1 MSEDIN
7 EDDIEKESR
16 SADEYS
22 LNFKRMSLL
31 VDRKTNP
38 TVNADTLS
46 SVGGEKRKFKLPRLE
61 LKKFGGEIK
70 DWLPFWGQF
79 VKIDEDND
87 IDETDKFQYLVQA
100 TIPNSRARELVE
112 SFPPTS
118 GNYCKAIDCLK
129 SRFGRD
135 DLLVEYYVRELLKLT
150 LAFNLKEKHVELSTV
165 YDRLETQL
173 RSLETLGVT
182 TAKYAAMLFPLVES
196 CLSEEVLRAWRRNDR
211 GLDEKDDT
219 KESRLES
226 LMKFLKNEVENE
238 DRIALAM
245 EGFSLKENNK
255 NIKIKRDL
263 PTAAGLFSGNQKS
276 VLKCAFC
283 DKNNHESKECHVA
296 RNLDLSE
303 KMNRLKKRGCCFRCL
318 SNGHVSKLCRVQV
331 NCGICGQRH
340 HAVMCPDRKTVESS
354 NSQEATESSINF
366 GQFNTLTNPTCST
379 SVFLQTLVVVLRG
392 ETQDFAVR
400 ALIDTGSQK
409 SYITKEAAKKMKYP
423 ALKETTLIHTLF
435 GGMQN
440 PHKHSEYKIFV
451 SDFNKN
457 YHCTFNAFDQEKICA
472 EICQIPTGFWSKELE
487 DNGIHLTDQECLPS
501 CSSST
506 IHLLIGADIAGK
518 LMTGKILNLTCGLT
532 ATETLLGWTLMG
544 RAPSSSDSI
553 SMTVTNLLIKDFN
566 ISDLCKLEAIGIT
579 DPTESKKKTEM
590 HQGTSDYF
598 RNTLTIDEEGRY
610 KVALPWVLESSWLP
624 DNRQMAEKQ
633 LSSVYKK
640 LVESE
645 KVGLYADVFKKRI
658 ADDVIEESE
667 NKKELNA
674 YYLPHRLVFKEN
686 SITTKVKPVFDASAY
701 IKGTPSL
708 NAYLESGPNLIEL
721 VPSLLNRLRKFP
733 AGIASDIEKAF
744 LQIGIRERYK
754 DYLRFLWKTK
764 DKEMKIYR
772 HRRVVFGVTCSP
784 SLLAATLNCHLEK
797 APEELLDTA
806 EILKN
811 SFYVDNCVCSLKN
824 IDEADKFI
832 AESQALMSLGK
843 FNLRGWESNASLEII
858 DQPDKYQTVSLLG
871 LNWDLKQDTLS
882 CIINCP
888 KNENLV
894 LTKRDLLS
902 LAQSIFDPL
911 GISSPVTIIP
921 KFMLQ
926 ESWNLGLKWDDA
938 LPEGLSKLF
947 WNWLKS
953 IKNLS
958 EVKIPRWM
966 KLSQNEE
973 GKKKENIW
981 KFIPPSAPWWG
992 GWWERLIALV
1002 KYLLKKVL
1010 SRACLSYE
1018 ELNVILCYCEDIVNS
1033 RPITYVSEHHDL
1045 EPITPF
1051 LRKRRENG
1059 IPDLDHLELSPEYFC
1074 KWRLYRCKLQED
1086 LRNRFRLEYLW
1097 QLRQQTKKMIKTHDY
1112 KVGEVVIV
1120 EVTNQKRLNWPLG
1133 KITEIFPGKDGSVR
1147 LVKVKTKKGE
1157 FLRPVQRLYALEVQ
1171 TPSVENLLEKR
1182 ASGVEDEKEEA
1193 VQQQYVEHPE
1203 LPESDETS
1211 LSNLNTMKTR
1221 FGRKIQV
1228 PNWLDL

>member
-1 MSEDIN
+1 MEALKLKRKTVRSAFTRLFNHLDESAKTEVNIADDLDCLATFQLLGEKNNELLQLNEDILNRLLMSEEIN

-38 TVNADTLS
+38 AVNADTSS

-79 VKIDEDND
+79 RKIDEDND

-211 GLDEKDDT
+211 GLDRKDDT

-263 PTAAGLFSGNQKS
+263 PIAAGLFSGNQKS
-276 VLKCAFC
+276 VLKCVFC

-296 RNLDLSE
+296 RNLDLNE

-331 NCGICGQRH
+331 NCGSCGQRH

-440 PHKHSEYKIFV
+440 PQKHSEYKIFV

-487 DNGIHLTDQECLPS
+487 DNKIHLTDQECLAS

-553 SMTVTNLLIKDFN
+553 SMTVTNLLIKDCN
-566 ISDLCKLEAIGIT
+566 ISDLCKFEAIGIT

-610 KVALPWVLESSWLP
+610 EVALPWVLESSRLP

-633 LSSVYKK
+633 LSSVYKI

-645 KVGLYADVFKKRI
+645 RVGVYADIFKKWI
-658 ADDVIEESE
+658 ADGVIEEIE
-667 NKKELNA
+667 DKKELNV
-674 YYLPHRLVFKEN
+674 YYLPHRPVFKES
-686 SITTKVKPVFDASAY
+686 SITKKVRPVFDASAL

-764 DKEMKIYR
+764 DKGMKIYR

-784 SLLAATLNCHLEK
+784 SLLAATLNCHLELK
-797 APEELLDTA
+797 RKKKRQYNSNMLN
-806 EILKN
+806 IL
-811 SFYVDNCVCSLKN
+811 S
-824 IDEADKFI
+824 
-832 AESQALMSLGK
+832 
-843 FNLRGWESNASLEII
+843 
-858 DQPDKYQTVSLLG
+858 YQ
-871 LNWDLKQDTLS
+871 NR
-882 CIINCP
+882 
-888 KNENLV
+888 
-894 LTKRDLLS
+894 TKR
-902 LAQSIFDPL
+902 
-911 GISSPVTIIP
+911 
-921 KFMLQ
+921 
-926 ESWNLGLKWDDA
+926 
-938 LPEGLSKLF
+938 
-947 WNWLKS
+947 
-953 IKNLS
+953 
-958 EVKIPRWM
+958 
-966 KLSQNEE
+966 
-973 GKKKENIW
+973 
-981 KFIPPSAPWWG
+981 
-992 GWWERLIALV
+992 
-1002 KYLLKKVL
+1002 
-1010 SRACLSYE
+1010 
-1018 ELNVILCYCEDIVNS
+1018 LCQI
-1033 RPITYVSEHHDL
+1033 
-1045 EPITPF
+1045 
-1051 LRKRRENG
+1051 
-1059 IPDLDHLELSPEYFC
+1059 
-1074 KWRLYRCKLQED
+1074 
-1086 LRNRFRLEYLW
+1086 
-1097 QLRQQTKKMIKTHDY
+1097 
-1112 KVGEVVIV
+1112 
-1120 EVTNQKRLNWPLG
+1120 
-1133 KITEIFPGKDGSVR
+1133 
-1147 LVKVKTKKGE
+1147 
-1157 FLRPVQRLYALEVQ
+1157 
-1171 TPSVENLLEKR
+1171 
-1182 ASGVEDEKEEA
+1182 
-1193 VQQQYVEHPE
+1193 
-1203 LPESDETS
+1203 
-1211 LSNLNTMKTR
+1211 
-1221 FGRKIQV
+1221 
-1228 PNWLDL
+1228 

>member
-1 MSEDIN
+1 
-7 EDDIEKESR
+7 
-16 SADEYS
+16 
-22 LNFKRMSLL
+22 
-31 VDRKTNP
+31 
-38 TVNADTLS
+38 
-46 SVGGEKRKFKLPRLE
+46 
-61 LKKFGGEIK
+61 
-70 DWLPFWGQF
+70 
-79 VKIDEDND
+79 
-87 IDETDKFQYLVQA
+87 
-100 TIPNSRARELVE
+100 
-112 SFPPTS
+112 
-118 GNYCKAIDCLK
+118 
-129 SRFGRD
+129 
-135 DLLVEYYVRELLKLT
+135 
-150 LAFNLKEKHVELSTV
+150 
-165 YDRLETQL
+165 
-173 RSLETLGVT
+173 
-182 TAKYAAMLFPLVES
+182 MLFPLVES

-211 GLDEKDDT
+211 GLDRKDDT

-263 PTAAGLFSGNQKS
+263 PIAAGLFSGNQKS
-276 VLKCAFC
+276 VLKCVFC

-379 SVFLQTLVVVLRG
+379 SVFLQTLVLVLRG

-409 SYITKEAAKKMKYP
+409 SYITKEAAKKMQYH
-423 ALKETTLIHTLF
+423 ALKETTLVHTLF

-440 PHKHSEYKIFV
+440 LQKHSEYKIFV

-472 EICQIPTGFWSKELE
+472 EICQIPIGFWSKELE
-487 DNGIHLTDQECLPS
+487 GNKIQLTDQECFAS
-501 CSSST
+501 CSSSA

-544 RAPSSSDSI
+544 KAPSSSDSI
-553 SMTVTNLLIKDFN
+553 SMTVTNLLIKDCN
-566 ISDLCKLEAIGIT
+566 ISDLWKLEAIGII
-579 DPTESKKKTEM
+579 DPAESKKKTEM
-590 HQGTSDYF
+590 HQSTLDYF
-598 RNTLTIDEEGRY
+598 RNTLTINEEGRY
-610 KVALPWVLESSWLP
+610 EVALPWVLESSRLP
-624 DNRQMAEKQ
+624 DNRQMAEKR

-645 KVGLYADVFKKRI
+645 KVGVYADVFKKWI
-658 ADDVIEESE
+658 ADGVIEEIE
-667 NKKELNA
+667 DKKELNA
-674 YYLPHRLVFKEN
+674 YYLPHRPVFKEN
-686 SITTKVKPVFDASAY
+686 SITKKVRPVFDASAL

-764 DKEMKIYR
+764 DKGMKIYR

-911 GISSPVTIIP
+911 DISSSVTIIP

-926 ESWNLGLKWDDA
+926 ESWNLGLKCDDA

-947 WNWLKS
+947 WNWLKG

-992 GWWERLIALV
+992 GWWERVIALV
-1002 KYLLKKVL
+1002 KDLLKEVL
-1010 SRACLSYE
+1010 NRACLSYE
-1018 ELNVILCYCEDIVNS
+1018 KLNMILCYCEDIVNS

-1045 EPITPF
+1045 EHITPSSF

-1059 IPDLDHLELSPEYFC
+1059 IPDLDHLELSPEYFR
-1074 KWRLYRCKLQED
+1074 KRRLYRCKLQED
-1086 LRNRFRLEYLW
+1086 PRNRFRLEYLW
-1097 QLRQQTKKMIKTHDY
+1097 QLRQQTKKMIKTHDF

-1133 KITEIFPGKDGSVR
+1133 KITEIFPGKDGLVR

-1182 ASGVEDEKEEA
+1182 ESEIEDEKEEA
-1193 VQQQYVEHPE
+1193 VQQQYVDHPE
-1203 LPESDETS
+1203 KLPESDETS
-1211 LSNLNTMKTR
+1211 LPNLNTMKTR

-1228 PNWLDL
+1228 PNRLDL

>member
-1 MSEDIN
+1 MEALKLKRKTVRSAFTRLFNHLDESAKTEVNIADDLDCLATFQLLGEKNNELLQLNEDILNRLLMSEEIN

-38 TVNADTLS
+38 AVNADTSS
-46 SVGGEKRKFKLPRLE
+46 SVGGEKRKFKLPHLE

-79 VKIDEDND
+79 RKIDEDND

-211 GLDEKDDT
+211 GLDRKDDT

-245 EGFSLKENNK
+245 EGFSLKENSK

-440 PHKHSEYKIFV
+440 PQKHSEYKIFV

-544 RAPSSSDSI
+544 RAPSNLDSI
-553 SMTVTNLLIKDFN
+553 NMTVTNLLIKDCN

-590 HQGTSDYF
+590 HQ
-598 RNTLTIDEEGRY
+598 
-610 KVALPWVLESSWLP
+610 
-624 DNRQMAEKQ
+624 
-633 LSSVYKK
+633 
-640 LVESE
+640 
-645 KVGLYADVFKKRI
+645 
-658 ADDVIEESE
+658 
-667 NKKELNA
+667 
-674 YYLPHRLVFKEN
+674 
-686 SITTKVKPVFDASAY
+686 
-701 IKGTPSL
+701 
-708 NAYLESGPNLIEL
+708 
-721 VPSLLNRLRKFP
+721 
-733 AGIASDIEKAF
+733 DIEKAF

-764 DKEMKIYR
+764 DKGMKIYR

-784 SLLAATLNCHLEK
+784 SLLAATLNCHLELK
-797 APEELLDTA
+797 MKKKRQYNSNMLN
-806 EILKN
+806 IL
-811 SFYVDNCVCSLKN
+811 S
-824 IDEADKFI
+824 
-832 AESQALMSLGK
+832 
-843 FNLRGWESNASLEII
+843 
-858 DQPDKYQTVSLLG
+858 YQ
-871 LNWDLKQDTLS
+871 NR
-882 CIINCP
+882 
-888 KNENLV
+888 
-894 LTKRDLLS
+894 TKR
-902 LAQSIFDPL
+902 
-911 GISSPVTIIP
+911 
-921 KFMLQ
+921 
-926 ESWNLGLKWDDA
+926 
-938 LPEGLSKLF
+938 
-947 WNWLKS
+947 
-953 IKNLS
+953 
-958 EVKIPRWM
+958 
-966 KLSQNEE
+966 
-973 GKKKENIW
+973 
-981 KFIPPSAPWWG
+981 
-992 GWWERLIALV
+992 
-1002 KYLLKKVL
+1002 
-1010 SRACLSYE
+1010 
-1018 ELNVILCYCEDIVNS
+1018 LCQI
-1033 RPITYVSEHHDL
+1033 
-1045 EPITPF
+1045 
-1051 LRKRRENG
+1051 
-1059 IPDLDHLELSPEYFC
+1059 
-1074 KWRLYRCKLQED
+1074 
-1086 LRNRFRLEYLW
+1086 
-1097 QLRQQTKKMIKTHDY
+1097 
-1112 KVGEVVIV
+1112 
-1120 EVTNQKRLNWPLG
+1120 
-1133 KITEIFPGKDGSVR
+1133 
-1147 LVKVKTKKGE
+1147 
-1157 FLRPVQRLYALEVQ
+1157 
-1171 TPSVENLLEKR
+1171 
-1182 ASGVEDEKEEA
+1182 
-1193 VQQQYVEHPE
+1193 
-1203 LPESDETS
+1203 
-1211 LSNLNTMKTR
+1211 
-1221 FGRKIQV
+1221 
-1228 PNWLDL
+1228 

>member
-1 MSEDIN
+1 MKTI
-7 EDDIEKESR
+7 
-16 SADEYS
+16 
-22 LNFKRMSLL
+22 LKRNLVQQWAQQFSSLL

-38 TVNADTLS
+38 SVNADTLS

-70 DWLPFWGQF
+70 DWLPCWGQF
-79 VKIDEDND
+79 RKIDEDND

-112 SFPPTS
+112 
-118 GNYCKAIDCLK
+118 K
-129 SRFGRD
+129 
-135 DLLVEYYVRELLKLT
+135 
-150 LAFNLKEKHVELSTV
+150 KHVELSTV

-211 GLDEKDDT
+211 GLDGKVDT

-392 ETQDFAVR
+392 EEQDFAVR

-440 PHKHSEYKIFV
+440 PQKHSEYKIFV

-553 SMTVTNLLIKDFN
+553 SMTVTNLLIKDCN

-610 KVALPWVLESSWLP
+610 EVALPWVLESSRLP

-633 LSSVYKK
+633 LSSVYKI

-645 KVGLYADVFKKRI
+645 RVGVYADIFKKWI
-658 ADDVIEESE
+658 ADGVIEEIE
-667 NKKELNA
+667 DKKELNV
-674 YYLPHRLVFKEN
+674 YYLPHRPVFKEN
-686 SITTKVKPVFDASAY
+686 SITKKVRPVFDASAL

-708 NAYLESGPNLIEL
+708 NACLESGPNLIEL

-744 LQIGIRERYK
+744 LQIRIRERYK

-764 DKEMKIYR
+764 DKGMKIYR

-784 SLLAATLNCHLEK
+784 FLLAATLNCHLEK
-797 APEELLDTA
+797 APEELLNTA
-806 EILKN
+806 EI
-811 SFYVDNCVCSLKN
+811 LKN

-832 AESQALMSLGK
+832 VKSQALISLGK
-843 FNLRGWESNASLEII
+843 LNLRGWQSNASLEII
-858 DQPDKYQTVSLLG
+858 DQPDKHQAVPLLG
-871 LNWDLKQDTLS
+871 LNWNLKQDTLS
-882 CIINCP
+882 CCP
-888 KNENLV
+888 KDENVV
-894 LTKRDLLS
+894 LTKRGLLS
-902 LAQSIFDPL
+902 LVQS
-911 GISSPVTIIP
+911 ISSPVTIIP

-938 LPEGLSKLF
+938 LPEGLAKRF
-947 WNWLKS
+947 WNWLTG

-966 KLSQNEE
+966 KLSQGEEE
-973 GKKKENIW
+973 GEKE
-981 KFIPPSAPWWG
+981 G
-992 GWWERLIALV
+992 
-1002 KYLLKKVL
+1002 KYLEIYTTISSMVGAPYCPSKRP
-1010 SRACLSYE
+1010 SE
-1018 ELNVILCYCEDIVNS
+1018 ESS
-1033 RPITYVSEHHDL
+1033 RPSMPE
-1045 EPITPF
+1045 
-1051 LRKRRENG
+1051 LRRIEYDSMRLRRHPSSFFRERRKNG
-1059 IPDLDHLELSPEYFC
+1059 IPDLDHLELSPEYFR
-1074 KWRLYRCKLQED
+1074 KRRLYRCKLQED
-1086 LRNRFRLEYLW
+1086 LRKRFRLEYLG
-1097 QLRQQTKKMIKTHDY
+1097 QLRQQTKKMIKTHDF
-1112 KVGEVVIV
+1112 KVGEVVTV
-1120 EVTNQKRLNWPLG
+1120 EVTNQKRLNWLLG
-1133 KITEIFPGKDGSVR
+1133 KTTEIFPGKDGSVR
-1147 LVKVKTKKGE
+1147 LVKVKTKNGE
-1157 FLRPVQRLYALEVQ
+1157 FLRPVQRLYALEIQ
-1171 TPSVENLLEKR
+1171 TQSVENPLEKR
-1182 ASGVEDEKEEA
+1182 ASEIEDEKEET

-1203 LPESDETS
+1203 KLPESDKTS
-1211 LSNLNTMKTR
+1211 LPNLNTMKTR
-1221 FGRKIQV
+1221 FGRKIQA
-1228 PNWLDL
+1228 PKRLDL